1 MWTAVCVQPN
11 IVMTGHQNLQHSYE
25 ENGQE
30 ILILCK
36 QYNPIALA
44 QKDRMWGGN
53 DNVKGVQ
60 KSRVKTSLE
69 CSGRTP
75 NFFTVSEK
83 IRTYV
88 FCCFIWTAI
97 KK

>member
-1 MWTAVCVQPN
+1 MWTAICVQPN

-60 KSRVKTSLE
+60 KFKSKNLPRMFWKDTK
-69 CSGRTP
+69 
-75 NFFTVSEK
+75 FFHCE
-83 IRTYV
+83 
-88 FCCFIWTAI
+88 
-97 KK
+97 